1 MEVLTD
7 YNTRL
12 EKELEER
19 GELQEL
25 LDVFIWQQQQLLWH
39 AIQKQKVTEN
49 CTRVLSLLALSMS
62 CGKVSSDGMTSN
74 SKWWLLVAEK
84 AKISHSLT
92 WLIHPWAKSD

>member
-39 AIQKQKVTEN
+39 AIEKQKVQKLNEGY
-49 CTRVLSLLALSMS
+49 VIV
-62 CGKVSSDGMTSN
+62 GTSQ
-74 SKWWLLVAEK
+74 
-84 AKISHSLT
+84 
-92 WLIHPWAKSD
+92 

>member
-62 CGKVSSDGMTSN
+62 CGKVMMG
-74 SKWWLLVAEK
+74 
-84 AKISHSLT
+84 
-92 WLIHPWAKSD
+92 